1 MLLSVVARTGSVCV
15 GAFVLVVTIGSER
28 GCFQLGFAQVFRST
42 PSLIDPYVGVGA
54 RWNSF
59 LV

>member
-1 MLLSVVARTGSVCV
+1 MLLSVARTGFVCV
-15 GAFVLVVTIGSER
+15 GAFVLVVTIGSESA
-28 GCFQLGFAQVFRST
+28 CFQLGFAQVFRST